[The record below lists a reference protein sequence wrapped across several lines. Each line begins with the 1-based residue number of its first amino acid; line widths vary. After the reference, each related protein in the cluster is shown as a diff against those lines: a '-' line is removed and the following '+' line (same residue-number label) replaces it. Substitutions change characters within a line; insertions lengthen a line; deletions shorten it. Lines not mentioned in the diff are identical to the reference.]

1 APKEWFDQPDVGNN
15 SIFIEN
21 GNVGDLFG
29 IQVTYPFTRENI
41 RKIVS
46 TRTDLMKSM
55 ADTKGISLYQ
65 ASNDLEDIQS
75 KFIEKL
81 SPNDQEN
88 FLTIMTEE
96 LIAHSNAIN
105 DQTNTI
111 NQEVIKS
118 EISNQN
124 LTQIMGTIILFGCL
138 LFLFFIFFK

>member
-1 APKEWFDQPDVGNN
+1 
-15 SIFIEN
+15 
-21 GNVGDLFG
+21 
-29 IQVTYPFTRENI
+29 
-41 RKIVS
+41 
-46 TRTDLMKSM
+46 MKSM

-81 SPNDQEN
+81 GPNDQEN

-105 DQTNTI
+105 DQTNRI